1 LRLTA
6 LITLWL
12 SLALLAACAP
22 PLVRLPGTAVAPE
35 VGDTLLADWRAS
47 TAEVQTLQGLAKVR
61 ARTAEGSLSATQ
73 VIVAA
78 RPDRLR
84 AETLSPFG
92 TPLLVLAAD
101 GARLGV
107 SVPANAVFY
116 TGEASPENLGRFFRI
131 PLRLEDLVD
140 ILLYRAPLSAFV
152 ERQTLVLQTGGWLV
166 QLAAADRRQELRF
179 DGQRRLV
186 EIRYYNADRMFL
198 EITYGGFAAPE
209 ALPRQIAIALPE
221 LETRASLD
229 FEDATYNGKPRAELF
244 RLEPPAGARVVVL
257 DDL

>member
-1 LRLTA
+1 MC
-6 LITLWL
+6 L

-22 PLVRLPGTAVAPE
+22 LPARLVGTAVAPE
-35 VGDTLLADWRAS
+35 VGDALLADWRAS
-47 TAEVQTLQGLAKVR
+47 TAEVHTLQGLAKVR

-73 VIVAA
+73 VIVAV

-140 ILLYRAPLSAFV
+140 ILLYRASLPGFV
-152 ERQTLVLQTGGWLV
+152 ERQTLALESGGWLL
-166 QLAAADRRQELRF
+166 QLTAADRRQELRF
-179 DGQRRLV
+179 DEQRRLA
-186 EIRYYNADRMFL
+186 EIRYYTADRMFL
-198 EITYGGFAAPE
+198 EITYGGFAATG
-209 ALPRQIAIALPE
+209 ALPRQIAIELPE
-221 LETRASLD
+221 LETRASLE
-229 FEDATYNGKPRAELF
+229 FEDATYNGNPRAELF
-244 RLEPPAGARVVVL
+244 RLEPPAGAKVVSL